1 MEAERRRYFKK
12 EGAINCIERC
22 CYIGLGLRTHRG
34 FGACHITGG
43 LGRNSL
49 VGRWG
54 RMQER
59 MRRTRVDR
67 LLFGVKGMIFLK
79 MRSISAS
86 LRSDGNERTEKD
98 NFRIQGKK
106 KKGGPIAGI
115 MSLSRPERMDSGDN
129 RGVWP
134 FETKPTLSLFCPV
147 ASPRRDAESRLLSS
161 GPL

>member
-106 KKGGPIAGI
+106 KKKGANCRNHVPEQAGTNGFRGQPGCLAFRDQTHTLTVLPGG
-115 MSLSRPERMDSGDN
+115 LSP
-129 RGVWP
+129 P
-134 FETKPTLSLFCPV
+134 
-147 ASPRRDAESRLLSS
+147 
-161 GPL
+161 